1 MIKNNK
7 NQNLNLNFIQERLK
21 KYENYF
27 HVLGLP
33 YDESKNEYYT
43 SENEEEKINEQ
54 VKELYNK
61 NINNIEKMLRGLEI
75 NEEIQKIKE
84 EFIEKFQD
92 AYSALKDRN
101 SREHYIDLLK
111 EIKDDKAENGNNHE
125 CKVKEIKDLGSH
137 TMFMAEVVAINV
149 DEKYIDEKGAF
160 DISKCDLIAYAN
172 GGYYSMGKKLGKFGF
187 SVKKKK

>member
-7 NQNLNLNFIQERLK
+7 NQNLNLNFIKERLK

-54 VKELYNK
+54 VKELYKK

-125 CKVKEIKDLGSH
+125 CK
-137 TMFMAEVVAINV
+137 
-149 DEKYIDEKGAF
+149 
-160 DISKCDLIAYAN
+160 
-172 GGYYSMGKKLGKFGF
+172 GGEEEWAK
-187 SVKKKK
+187 

>member
-54 VKELYNK
+54 VKELYKK

-125 CKVKEIKDLGSH
+125 CKGGE
-137 TMFMAEVVAINV
+137 EEW
-149 DEKYIDEKGAF
+149 EK
-160 DISKCDLIAYAN
+160 
-172 GGYYSMGKKLGKFGF
+172 
-187 SVKKKK
+187 

>member
-54 VKELYNK
+54 VKKLYNK

-125 CKVKEIKDLGSH
+125 CKEGEEEWAK
-137 TMFMAEVVAINV
+137 
-149 DEKYIDEKGAF
+149 
-160 DISKCDLIAYAN
+160 
-172 GGYYSMGKKLGKFGF
+172 
-187 SVKKKK
+187 

>member
-7 NQNLNLNFIQERLK
+7 NQNLNLNFIHERLK

-125 CKVKEIKDLGSH
+125 CK
-137 TMFMAEVVAINV
+137 
-149 DEKYIDEKGAF
+149 
-160 DISKCDLIAYAN
+160 
-172 GGYYSMGKKLGKFGF
+172 GGEEEWAK
-187 SVKKKK
+187 

>member
-27 HVLGLP
+27 HILGLP

-54 VKELYNK
+54 VKELYKK

-125 CKVKEIKDLGSH
+125 CK
-137 TMFMAEVVAINV
+137 
-149 DEKYIDEKGAF
+149 
-160 DISKCDLIAYAN
+160 
-172 GGYYSMGKKLGKFGF
+172 GGEEEWAK
-187 SVKKKK
+187 

>member
-1 MIKNNK
+1 MIENNK

-43 SENEEEKINEQ
+43 SESEEEKINEQ
-54 VKELYNK
+54 VKELYKK

-75 NEEIQKIKE
+75 NDEIQKIKE

-125 CKVKEIKDLGSH
+125 CKGGEEEWVK
-137 TMFMAEVVAINV
+137 
-149 DEKYIDEKGAF
+149 
-160 DISKCDLIAYAN
+160 
-172 GGYYSMGKKLGKFGF
+172 
-187 SVKKKK
+187 

>member
-33 YDESKNEYYT
+33 YDESKNKYYT
-43 SENEEEKINEQ
+43 SENEEKKINEQ
-54 VKELYNK
+54 VKELYKK

-125 CKVKEIKDLGSH
+125 CK
-137 TMFMAEVVAINV
+137 
-149 DEKYIDEKGAF
+149 
-160 DISKCDLIAYAN
+160 
-172 GGYYSMGKKLGKFGF
+172 GGEEEWAK
-187 SVKKKK
+187 

>member
-54 VKELYNK
+54 VKELYKK

-75 NEEIQKIKE
+75 NEEIQKIRE
-84 EFIEKFQD
+84 EFVEKFQD
-92 AYSALKDRN
+92 SYSTFKDRN

-125 CKVKEIKDLGSH
+125 CK
-137 TMFMAEVVAINV
+137 
-149 DEKYIDEKGAF
+149 
-160 DISKCDLIAYAN
+160 
-172 GGYYSMGKKLGKFGF
+172 GGEEEWAK
-187 SVKKKK
+187 

>member
-33 YDESKNEYYT
+33 YDETKNEYYT

-54 VKELYNK
+54 VKKLYNK

-125 CKVKEIKDLGSH
+125 CK
-137 TMFMAEVVAINV
+137 
-149 DEKYIDEKGAF
+149 
-160 DISKCDLIAYAN
+160 
-172 GGYYSMGKKLGKFGF
+172 GGEEEWAK
-187 SVKKKK
+187 

>member
-1 MIKNNK
+1 MRSSGWKAVCGSGGRRTSRYCHGRGGIS
-7 NQNLNLNFIQERLK
+7 E
-21 KYENYF
+21 YENYF

-54 VKELYNK
+54 VKELYKK

-111 EIKDDKAENGNNHE
+111 EIKDDKAENDNKYE
-125 CKVKEIKDLGSH
+125 CKGGE
-137 TMFMAEVVAINV
+137 EEW
-149 DEKYIDEKGAF
+149 EK
-160 DISKCDLIAYAN
+160 
-172 GGYYSMGKKLGKFGF
+172 
-187 SVKKKK
+187 

>member
-54 VKELYNK
+54 VKELYKK

-111 EIKDDKAENGNNHE
+111 EIKDDKAENDNKYE
-125 CKVKEIKDLGSH
+125 CK
-137 TMFMAEVVAINV
+137 
-149 DEKYIDEKGAF
+149 
-160 DISKCDLIAYAN
+160 
-172 GGYYSMGKKLGKFGF
+172 GGEEEWENLYTQYQQ
-187 SVKKKK
+187 

>member
-43 SENEEEKINEQ
+43 SEHEEEKINEQ
-54 VKELYNK
+54 VKELYKK

-125 CKVKEIKDLGSH
+125 CK
-137 TMFMAEVVAINV
+137 
-149 DEKYIDEKGAF
+149 
-160 DISKCDLIAYAN
+160 
-172 GGYYSMGKKLGKFGF
+172 GGEEEWAK
-187 SVKKKK
+187 

>member
-1 MIKNNK
+1 MIENNK

-33 YDESKNEYYT
+33 YDESKIEYYT
-43 SENEEEKINEQ
+43 SESEEEKINEQ
-54 VKELYNK
+54 VKELYKK

-75 NEEIQKIKE
+75 NDEIQKIKE

-125 CKVKEIKDLGSH
+125 CK
-137 TMFMAEVVAINV
+137 
-149 DEKYIDEKGAF
+149 
-160 DISKCDLIAYAN
+160 
-172 GGYYSMGKKLGKFGF
+172 GGEEEWAK
-187 SVKKKK
+187 

>member
-7 NQNLNLNFIQERLK
+7 NQNLNLNFIRERLK

-54 VKELYNK
+54 VKELYK
-61 NINNIEKMLRGLEI
+61 QNINNIEKMLRGLEI

-125 CKVKEIKDLGSH
+125 CK
-137 TMFMAEVVAINV
+137 
-149 DEKYIDEKGAF
+149 
-160 DISKCDLIAYAN
+160 
-172 GGYYSMGKKLGKFGF
+172 GGEEEWAK
-187 SVKKKK
+187 

>member
-54 VKELYNK
+54 VKELYKK
-61 NINNIEKMLRGLEI
+61 NINNLEKMLRGLEI

-125 CKVKEIKDLGSH
+125 CK
-137 TMFMAEVVAINV
+137 
-149 DEKYIDEKGAF
+149 
-160 DISKCDLIAYAN
+160 
-172 GGYYSMGKKLGKFGF
+172 GGEEEWAK
-187 SVKKKK
+187 

>member
-7 NQNLNLNFIQERLK
+7 NQNLYLNFIQERLK

-125 CKVKEIKDLGSH
+125 CK
-137 TMFMAEVVAINV
+137 
-149 DEKYIDEKGAF
+149 
-160 DISKCDLIAYAN
+160 
-172 GGYYSMGKKLGKFGF
+172 GGEEEWAK
-187 SVKKKK
+187 

>member
-61 NINNIEKMLRGLEI
+61 NINNIEKMLRELEI

-125 CKVKEIKDLGSH
+125 CK
-137 TMFMAEVVAINV
+137 
-149 DEKYIDEKGAF
+149 
-160 DISKCDLIAYAN
+160 
-172 GGYYSMGKKLGKFGF
+172 GGEEEWAK
-187 SVKKKK
+187 

>member
-43 SENEEEKINEQ
+43 SEKEEEKINEQ
-54 VKELYNK
+54 VKELYKK

-125 CKVKEIKDLGSH
+125 CK
-137 TMFMAEVVAINV
+137 
-149 DEKYIDEKGAF
+149 
-160 DISKCDLIAYAN
+160 
-172 GGYYSMGKKLGKFGF
+172 GGEEEWAK
-187 SVKKKK
+187 

>member
-54 VKELYNK
+54 VKELYKK

-84 EFIEKFQD
+84 EFIVKFQD
-92 AYSALKDRN
+92 SYRALKDRN
-101 SREHYIDLLK
+101 SREQYIDLLK
-111 EIKDDKAENGNNHE
+111 EINDDKAENGNNHE
-125 CKVKEIKDLGSH
+125 CK
-137 TMFMAEVVAINV
+137 
-149 DEKYIDEKGAF
+149 
-160 DISKCDLIAYAN
+160 
-172 GGYYSMGKKLGKFGF
+172 GGEEEWAK
-187 SVKKKK
+187 

>member
-54 VKELYNK
+54 VKELDKK
-61 NINNIEKMLRGLEI
+61 NIHNIEKMLRGLEI

-125 CKVKEIKDLGSH
+125 CK
-137 TMFMAEVVAINV
+137 
-149 DEKYIDEKGAF
+149 
-160 DISKCDLIAYAN
+160 
-172 GGYYSMGKKLGKFGF
+172 GGEEEWAK
-187 SVKKKK
+187 

>member
-111 EIKDDKAENGNNHE
+111 KMQNGNSENRGNHE
-125 CKVKEIKDLGSH
+125 SKGGE
-137 TMFMAEVVAINV
+137 EEW
-149 DEKYIDEKGAF
+149 EK
-160 DISKCDLIAYAN
+160 
-172 GGYYSMGKKLGKFGF
+172 
-187 SVKKKK
+187 

>member
-33 YDESKNEYYT
+33 YDES
-43 SENEEEKINEQ
+43 
-54 VKELYNK
+54 NK

-125 CKVKEIKDLGSH
+125 CK
-137 TMFMAEVVAINV
+137 
-149 DEKYIDEKGAF
+149 
-160 DISKCDLIAYAN
+160 
-172 GGYYSMGKKLGKFGF
+172 GGEEEWAK
-187 SVKKKK
+187 

>member
-54 VKELYNK
+54 VKELYKK

-75 NEEIQKIKE
+75 NEENKKIKE

-111 EIKDDKAENGNNHE
+111 EIKDDKAENDNKYE
-125 CKVKEIKDLGSH
+125 CKGGE
-137 TMFMAEVVAINV
+137 EEW
-149 DEKYIDEKGAF
+149 EK
-160 DISKCDLIAYAN
+160 
-172 GGYYSMGKKLGKFGF
+172 
-187 SVKKKK
+187 

>member
-54 VKELYNK
+54 VKELYKK

-111 EIKDDKAENGNNHE
+111 EIKEDKAENGNNHE
-125 CKVKEIKDLGSH
+125 W
-137 TMFMAEVVAINV
+137 
-149 DEKYIDEKGAF
+149 KGGEEEWA
-160 DISKCDLIAYAN
+160 K
-172 GGYYSMGKKLGKFGF
+172 
-187 SVKKKK
+187 

>member
-125 CKVKEIKDLGSH
+125 CK
-137 TMFMAEVVAINV
+137 
-149 DEKYIDEKGAF
+149 
-160 DISKCDLIAYAN
+160 
-172 GGYYSMGKKLGKFGF
+172 GGEEEWAK
-187 SVKKKK
+187 

>member
-54 VKELYNK
+54 VKELYKK

-92 AYSALKDRN
+92 SYSALKDRN

-125 CKVKEIKDLGSH
+125 CK
-137 TMFMAEVVAINV
+137 
-149 DEKYIDEKGAF
+149 
-160 DISKCDLIAYAN
+160 
-172 GGYYSMGKKLGKFGF
+172 GGEEEWAK
-187 SVKKKK
+187 

>member
-7 NQNLNLNFIQERLK
+7 NQNLNLNFIQVRLK

-54 VKELYNK
+54 VKELYKK

-111 EIKDDKAENGNNHE
+111 EIKDDKAENDNKYE
-125 CKVKEIKDLGSH
+125 CKGGE
-137 TMFMAEVVAINV
+137 EEW
-149 DEKYIDEKGAF
+149 EK
-160 DISKCDLIAYAN
+160 
-172 GGYYSMGKKLGKFGF
+172 
-187 SVKKKK
+187 

>member
-1 MIKNNK
+1 MI
-7 NQNLNLNFIQERLK
+7 E
-21 KYENYF
+21 
-27 HVLGLP
+27 
-33 YDESKNEYYT
+33 
-43 SENEEEKINEQ
+43 
-54 VKELYNK
+54 YNK

-125 CKVKEIKDLGSH
+125 CK
-137 TMFMAEVVAINV
+137 
-149 DEKYIDEKGAF
+149 
-160 DISKCDLIAYAN
+160 
-172 GGYYSMGKKLGKFGF
+172 GGEEEWAK
-187 SVKKKK
+187 

>member
-1 MIKNNK
+1 MIENNK

-54 VKELYNK
+54 VKELYKK

-125 CKVKEIKDLGSH
+125 CK
-137 TMFMAEVVAINV
+137 
-149 DEKYIDEKGAF
+149 
-160 DISKCDLIAYAN
+160 
-172 GGYYSMGKKLGKFGF
+172 GGEEEWAK
-187 SVKKKK
+187 

>member
-43 SENEEEKINEQ
+43 SENEEEKITEQ

-125 CKVKEIKDLGSH
+125 CK
-137 TMFMAEVVAINV
+137 
-149 DEKYIDEKGAF
+149 
-160 DISKCDLIAYAN
+160 
-172 GGYYSMGKKLGKFGF
+172 GGEEEWAK
-187 SVKKKK
+187 

>member
-33 YDESKNEYYT
+33 YDKSKNEYYT

-54 VKELYNK
+54 VKELYKK

-111 EIKDDKAENGNNHE
+111 EIKDDKAENDNKYE
-125 CKVKEIKDLGSH
+125 CKGGE
-137 TMFMAEVVAINV
+137 EEW
-149 DEKYIDEKGAF
+149 EK
-160 DISKCDLIAYAN
+160 
-172 GGYYSMGKKLGKFGF
+172 
-187 SVKKKK
+187 

>member
-54 VKELYNK
+54 VKELYKK
-61 NINNIEKMLRGLEI
+61 NINNIEKMLRELEI

-125 CKVKEIKDLGSH
+125 CK
-137 TMFMAEVVAINV
+137 
-149 DEKYIDEKGAF
+149 
-160 DISKCDLIAYAN
+160 
-172 GGYYSMGKKLGKFGF
+172 GGEEEWAK
-187 SVKKKK
+187 

>member
-54 VKELYNK
+54 VKELYK
-61 NINNIEKMLRGLEI
+61 KSINNIEKMLRGLEI

-125 CKVKEIKDLGSH
+125 CK
-137 TMFMAEVVAINV
+137 
-149 DEKYIDEKGAF
+149 
-160 DISKCDLIAYAN
+160 
-172 GGYYSMGKKLGKFGF
+172 GGEEEWAK
-187 SVKKKK
+187 

>member
-54 VKELYNK
+54 VKELYKK

-75 NEEIQKIKE
+75 KEEIQKIKE

-125 CKVKEIKDLGSH
+125 CK
-137 TMFMAEVVAINV
+137 
-149 DEKYIDEKGAF
+149 
-160 DISKCDLIAYAN
+160 
-172 GGYYSMGKKLGKFGF
+172 GGEEEWAK
-187 SVKKKK
+187 

>member
-61 NINNIEKMLRGLEI
+61 NINNIEKMLRGVEI

-125 CKVKEIKDLGSH
+125 CK
-137 TMFMAEVVAINV
+137 
-149 DEKYIDEKGAF
+149 
-160 DISKCDLIAYAN
+160 
-172 GGYYSMGKKLGKFGF
+172 GGEEEWAK
-187 SVKKKK
+187 